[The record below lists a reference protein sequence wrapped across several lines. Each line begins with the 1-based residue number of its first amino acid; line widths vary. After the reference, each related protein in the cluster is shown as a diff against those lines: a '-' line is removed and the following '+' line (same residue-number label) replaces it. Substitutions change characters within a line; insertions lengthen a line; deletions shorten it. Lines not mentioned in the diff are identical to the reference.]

1 MENRTQKLMEIIEQ
15 TKVISIRSKLEYC
28 FKFFSKFTPTEAEI
42 IYFISLNDDMTF
54 KGSYVDLSDALG
66 RGRGTGAS
74 TLSNIRKSVL
84 KLADKGFITLEIK
97 KLTNAKKVVS
107 MAISDNFMS
116 LLNADDIGVENLR
129 AKKVS
134 T

>member
-1 MENRTQKLMEIIEQ
+1 MSIKKLD
-15 TKVISIRSKLEYC
+15 LC
-28 FKFFSKFTPTEAEI
+28 LKFFSRFTPIEAEI
-42 IYFISLNDDMTF
+42 IYFISRQKELTF

-74 TLSNIRKSVL
+74 TLSYVRKSVL

-97 KLTNAKKVVS
+97 ELSNIKKVVS

-116 LLNADDIGVENLR
+116 LLNADDIEVENLR

>member
-15 TKVISIRSKLEYC
+15 TKVILIRSKLEYC

-97 KLTNAKKVVS
+97 KLSNVKKVVS

>member
-15 TKVISIRSKLEYC
+15 TKVILIRSKLEYC
-28 FKFFSKFTPTEAEI
+28 FKFFSKFTPTEVEI

-97 KLTNAKKVVS
+97 KLSNVKKVVS
-107 MAISDNFMS
+107 MAISDNFMN

>member
-1 MENRTQKLMEIIEQ
+1 MEDRAQKLMEIIEQ
-15 TKVISIRSKLEYC
+15 TKVILIRSKLEYC

-54 KGSYVDLSDALG
+54 KGSY
-66 RGRGTGAS
+66 
-74 TLSNIRKSVL
+74 
-84 KLADKGFITLEIK
+84 
-97 KLTNAKKVVS
+97 
-107 MAISDNFMS
+107 SDNFMS

>member
-15 TKVISIRSKLEYC
+15 TKVILIRSKLEYC

-42 IYFISLNDDMTF
+42 IYFISRQKELTF

-66 RGRGTGAS
+66 RERGTGAS
-74 TLSNIRKSVL
+74 TLSYVRKSVL
-84 KLADKGFITLEIK
+84 KLANKGFITLEIK
-97 KLTNAKKVVS
+97 ELSNIKKVVS
-107 MAISDNFMS
+107 MAISEDFMD
-116 LLNADDIGVENLR
+116 LLNAEDIGVENLR
-129 AKKVS
+129 AKKVC

>member
-15 TKVISIRSKLEYC
+15 TKVILIRSKLEYC

-97 KLTNAKKVVS
+97 KLSNVKKVVS

-116 LLNADDIGVENLR
+116 LLNADDVGVENLR
-129 AKKVS
+129 VKKVS

>member
-15 TKVISIRSKLEYC
+15 TKVILIRSKLEYC

-84 KLADKGFITLEIK
+84 KLADKGFITLETK
-97 KLTNAKKVVS
+97 KLSNVKKVVS